1 MSSPAALLRSQIEVR
16 LPSAFSQYRRQE
28 HASIAT
34 GIAPMDELTK
44 GIPLHSL
51 TEICGSALAS
61 SGKTSVL
68 MTLLG
73 RASEEHSCA
82 LVDASDAF
90 DPASAHAAGVNLAHL
105 LWVRCGTNQQKWRP
119 LEQAFKV
126 TDMLLESGG
135 FGLIAV
141 DLSGISEKLVRKV
154 PLSTW
159 FRFSRVVEQQATA
172 LVFLERQPHATSCAG
187 LVLRLS
193 SEPAAFSGKLLTQF
207 TVTAELVRTRE
218 KKGAPSATP
227 DFSIR
232 AQWA

>member
-1 MSSPAALLRSQIEVR
+1 MSSSAALLRSQIEAR
-16 LPSAFSQYRRQE
+16 LPAAFSPHRRHE
-28 HASIAT
+28 HATIAT
-34 GIAPMDELTK
+34 GMAPIDELTK

-61 SGKTSVL
+61 TGKTSL
-68 MTLLG
+68 LLTLLG
-73 RASEEHSCA
+73 RASAEYSCA

-90 DPASAHAAGVNLAHL
+90 DPASAQAAGVNLERL
-105 LWVRCGTNQQKWRP
+105 LWVRCGKSRQKWRP

-141 DLSGISEKLVRKV
+141 DLSGISEKLVRRV
-154 PLSTW
+154 PVSTW

-172 LVFLERQPHATSCAG
+172 LVFLERQPQAASCAG

-193 SEPAAFSGKLLTQF
+193 SEPGAFSGKLLTQF
-207 TVTAELVRTRE
+207 TVTAEVVRTRE
-218 KKGAPSATP
+218 KKGVHSAAP